1 MFLPNSS
8 FKGLPIIDDPDTRA
22 YSSSYVGPSIIPQI
36 PLPKSKEIEG
46 TKSTTKIEK
55 NEMSAWDSL
64 LKMVENLEKKIEICE
79 RGNNIPSD
87 IKPKYPNFSWVQ
99 PKLDI
104 IKPDIAKNLALFGK
118 PFAGK
123 KSENKK
129 QNLKF

>member
-1 MFLPNSS
+1 
-8 FKGLPIIDDPDTRA
+8 
-22 YSSSYVGPSIIPQI
+22 
-36 PLPKSKEIEG
+36 
-46 TKSTTKIEK
+46 
-55 NEMSAWDSL
+55 MSAWDSL
-64 LKMVENLEKKIEICE
+64 LKMVENLEKKIEICK

-129 QNLKF
+129 PNLKF